1 MEIYCL
7 LAMYMQFKVMKNLFD
22 IAVADVVEL
31 KLVQRLFQAILTNCM
46 AIAFQYTKRAI
57 EEFSCSYRTYTAIA
71 FLLQGS
77 NLFQCSCLLRNLNL
91 LLRV

>member
-7 LAMYMQFKVMKNLFD
+7 LAVYMQFKVMKNLFD

-46 AIAFQYTKRAI
+46 AIAFQY
-57 EEFSCSYRTYTAIA
+57 C
-71 FLLQGS
+71 
-77 NLFQCSCLLRNLNL
+77 
-91 LLRV
+91 